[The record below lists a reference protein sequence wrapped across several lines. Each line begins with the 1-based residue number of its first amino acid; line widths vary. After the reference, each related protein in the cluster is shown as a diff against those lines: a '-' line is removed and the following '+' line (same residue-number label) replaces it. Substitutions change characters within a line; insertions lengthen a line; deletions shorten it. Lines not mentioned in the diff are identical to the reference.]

1 MLKETQP
8 TASPLLPDRHP
19 QPDFF
24 LCDIFDAAPKGDM
37 ASMEHPIFSLST
49 KPDRRIRRYEHNG
62 LYVEIQPSAL
72 GLATIFDRDVLI
84 YCISQLV
91 AGLNENR
98 EVSQVVK
105 FKAFDLLTATNRP
118 TAGTGYEGL
127 KAAFERLGGT
137 REFRINRVVED
148 RPGNSRWA
156 NAGGT
161 DQTVRLGV
169 QCDPTKGGA
178 DATS

>member
-1 MLKETQP
+1 MVGEISKVTQA
-8 TASPLLPDRHP
+8 TEDDGERGPLLPDRHP
-19 QPDFF
+19 TGDFF

-62 LYVEIQPSAL
+62 LYVEIKPSAL

-118 TAGTGYEGL
+118 TAGSGYEGL
-127 KAAFERLGGT
+127 KAAFERL
-137 REFRINRVVED
+137 
-148 RPGNSRWA
+148 
-156 NAGGT
+156 
-161 DQTVRLGV
+161 
-169 QCDPTKGGA
+169 
-178 DATS
+178 